1 MARYPATEGD
11 FPMGL
16 TQKVQHW
23 LRTLFAADSGRRIP
37 LLLEAP
43 AWSEAPSPAPA
54 LARAIAPAPRPVIA
68 FRRNAV
74 FAAFNTAMP
83 VTDRHGLA
91 GRQRELVRLMDSVV
105 IQRKHALIFGGRGSG
120 KTSLA
125 RVFGDL
131 ADEAGCVALY
141 GSASA
146 GADVGG
152 LFRPFLAELPM
163 TQGSHA
169 TIGADA
175 DVQQLAN
182 LFVANVTQR
191 TLLIVDEFDRVES
204 PRTRHDV
211 ATLLKLLTD
220 MHAPVQVVLVGIAGN
235 VDGLIASHPSLRR
248 HLFAQPVPPIAN
260 DELAGL
266 LRLCGQQAGLELDE
280 RAVERIVGIALGSPY
295 HARLVGMHAALA
307 ADTARRDRVTLA
319 DVQQGTADAIE
330 EWSDL
335 SPEVRRIFDRA
346 LRTAGPLRS
355 VLAAAGALASQSQAL
370 DADRLARASADLFE
384 DARDSLAAA
393 EQAIALLR
401 PALTEREPGLFEFE
415 DSLSPQFL
423 VLLATETAP
432 ADDIARTPQ
441 AEAPR
446 ERIQGVAAL

>member
-1 MARYPATEGD
+1 
-11 FPMGL
+11 MGL
-16 TQKVQHW
+16 TQRLQRL
-23 LRTLFAADSGRRIP
+23 LRALLGGDSGGRRIP

-43 AWSEAPSPAPA
+43 AWSEAPPPPA
-54 LARAIAPAPRPVIA
+54 LARPVAPAPRPAIA

-105 IQRKHALIFGGRGSG
+105 IQRKHALIFGARGSG

-163 TQGSHA
+163 LQGSRA
-169 TIGADA
+169 AIGADT
-175 DVQQLAN
+175 DVQELAN

-191 TLLIVDEFDRVES
+191 TLLIVDEFDRIES
-204 PRTRHDV
+204 ERTRHDV

-248 HLFAQPVPPIAN
+248 HLFAQPVPPIAR
-260 DELAGL
+260 DELAAL
-266 LRLCGQQAGLELDE
+266 LRLCGQQAGLELED
-280 RAVERIVGIALGSPY
+280 RAVDRIVAAALGSPY
-295 HARLVGMHAALA
+295 HARLIGMHAALA
-307 ADTARRDRVTLA
+307 ADAARRDHVTLA
-319 DVQQGTADAIE
+319 DVQQGIAEALS

-335 SPEVRRIFDRA
+335 SPAVRRQFDRA
-346 LRTAGPLRS
+346 VRAAGPLRP
-355 VLAAAGALASQSQAL
+355 VLAAAGALAAQSPTL
-370 DADRLARASADLFE
+370 DAERLAEACADLFDGE
-384 DARDSLAAA
+384 GDAAA
-393 EQAIALLR
+393 AAGEGIVLLR
-401 PALTEREPGLFEFE
+401 SALSEREPGVFEFE

-432 ADDIARTPQ
+432 AEDIARTPI
-441 AEAPR
+441 EAPR
-446 ERIQGVAAL
+446 ARMGVAGL